1 MENENMKVKN
11 LYLNEFACKD
21 EDAIYLSE
29 IVPDMRT
36 AYFRDTDRILYS
48 LAFNRYSHK
57 TQVFSFKNHDHLSK
71 RMIHVQYVSKIGR
84 TIGRALGLNEDLIEA
99 AALGHDLGHTPFGH
113 FGERVLNDISVE
125 NNEGFFNHN
134 IQSVRLLMYIEN
146 YGKGLNITLQTL
158 DAIMCHNGEFALGK
172 YYPQTKTIKEFFDEY
187 KATYTD
193 KSSLKKLKPMTLEGC
208 VVRISDMIAYLGR
221 DIDDARRLKL
231 IKREDIP
238 EKITKVLGSTTRE
251 IVNNIVLDI
260 VNNSKGKNYIEL
272 SENIF
277 NSIVDLKK
285 FNYEN
290 IYEKAYTTEEGKYI
304 ENMIRTLYKKYIK
317 DLEENNE
324 ESTIIK
330 SYLNFMTEK
339 YKKYNTKERIVLDY
353 ISGMTDEYCTLQY
366 EQYINSQKEEV

>member
-146 YGKGLNITLQTL
+146 Y
-158 DAIMCHNGEFALGK
+158 
-172 YYPQTKTIKEFFDEY
+172 
-187 KATYTD
+187 
-193 KSSLKKLKPMTLEGC
+193 
-208 VVRISDMIAYLGR
+208 
-221 DIDDARRLKL
+221 
-231 IKREDIP
+231 
-238 EKITKVLGSTTRE
+238 
-251 IVNNIVLDI
+251 
-260 VNNSKGKNYIEL
+260 
-272 SENIF
+272 
-277 NSIVDLKK
+277 
-285 FNYEN
+285 
-290 IYEKAYTTEEGKYI
+290 
-304 ENMIRTLYKKYIK
+304 
-317 DLEENNE
+317 
-324 ESTIIK
+324 
-330 SYLNFMTEK
+330 
-339 YKKYNTKERIVLDY
+339 
-353 ISGMTDEYCTLQY
+353 
-366 EQYINSQKEEV
+366 